1 MALLL
6 AALPCAAQQEASADL
21 GSLFERGQR
30 AIVENRYTEASLA
43 LERAAELGPDIP
55 EILATLG
62 FSYFQQ
68 ARFDDA
74 IPVLRRAVELK
85 PKLPG
90 VATLLAA
97 SLSETGRFAEALRG
111 LERAF
116 PATADPALRRL
127 SGLQLQRSYSGLGR
141 DREAAETALRLA
153 QMYPEDPEVLY
164 HAGRVLGHLA
174 FVMVNKLSTVAPGSV
189 WTSQALGEAYES
201 EGKVEQ
207 ALAEYRRALRANP
220 GQRGIHYRM
229 GRTLLRDS
237 SNPESLEQAIRE
249 FGLELQADPSNAN
262 AAYELGEIYRKRGQL
277 DRSRELFAQ
286 AIGFYPEFEQAR
298 IALGGV
304 LTSLREPERAIEHLE
319 AAIAID
325 DSNEVSHYR
334 MAQALRLMGREAEAR
349 EALGRFMEL
358 RQSNRPQV
366 ALGVANN
373 PVTAQEAEPP
383 GR

>member
-1 MALLL
+1 M
-6 AALPCAAQQEASADL
+6 AALPCAAQQQPSADL
-21 GSLFERGQR
+21 ASLFEQGQR
-30 AIVENRYTEASLA
+30 AIVENRYVDAALV
-43 LERAAELGPDIP
+43 LERAVELGPEIP
-55 EILATLG
+55 EVLASLG

-68 ARFDDA
+68 ARFHDA
-74 IPVLRRAVELK
+74 VPILRRAVELK
-85 PKLPG
+85 PELPG

-97 SLSETGRFAEALRG
+97 SLSETGQFAEAVQD

-116 PATADPALRRL
+116 PATRDPALRRL

-141 DREAAETALRLA
+141 DRESAETALRLV
-153 QMYPEDPEVLY
+153 QQFPEDPEVLY

-229 GRTLLRDS
+229 GRTLLRDA
-237 SNPESLEQAIRE
+237 SNPDSLDQAIRE
-249 FGLELQADPSNAN
+249 FGHELRGDPSNAN
-262 AAYELGEIYRKRGQL
+262 AAYELGEIYRKGGQL
-277 DRSRELFAQ
+277 GRARELFEQ
-286 AIGFYPEFEQAR
+286 AISHYPDFEQAR

-304 LTSLREPERAIEHLE
+304 LTNLRKPEEAIEHLE
-319 AAIAID
+319 AAVRINGK
-325 DSNEVSHYR
+325 NEVSHYR
-334 MAQALRLMGREAEAR
+334 MAQALRLLGRGEAAEQ
-349 EALGRFMEL
+349 ALGRFMEL
-358 RQSNRPQV
+358 SEANRPRI

-373 PVTAQEAEPP
+373 PVTAQEAE
-383 GR
+383 